1 MAFTPFEN
9 KVMVDDRTVSFDKVP
24 QAADKV
30 NVVNRIKKGW
40 DGLASDLEGLGG
52 IKLKK
57 PDIDALADTLIKS
70 GTHAVIFELVL
81 TKTEFRLD
89 VVIGDTTLK
98 AGTGKVP
105 TDLEEYRNFLSLLN
119 GWSNGDRNIVPDSD
133 FKKFN
138 DANPKKPA
146 KPTYKDFDEMAKK
159 SKSDTD
165 TFRAWAKTNSAGKKA
180 LEAIDKTAKAKPTDP
195 TRVAALKAINACYQE
210 WLKTF

>member
-9 KVMVDDRTVSFDKVP
+9 SVMVDDRTVSFDKVP
-24 QAADKV
+24 QAGDKV
-30 NVVNRIKKGW
+30 NVVNRIKKAW

-81 TKTEFRLD
+81 TRAEFRLD
-89 VVIGDTTLK
+89 IVIGNTTLK
-98 AGTGKVP
+98 SGTGRVP
-105 TDLEEYRNFLSLLN
+105 TDLEEYRNFLSSLN

-165 TFRAWAKTNSAGKKA
+165 TFRTWAKTNSAGKKA
-180 LEAIDKTAKAKPTDP
+180 LEAIDKTAKAKPADP
-195 TRVAALKAINACYQE
+195 ARVAALKAINACYQE